1 MYSTSAW
8 IVLSLAA
15 SRPAE
20 KPEAA
25 PVGVFGKDG
34 QDDGDEQQDHQ
45 ADLHSHRALLGA
57 RKASRQ
63 PVDAEKAEVAR
74 GVLLGWRSHRRAT
87 RIIKF

>member
-25 PVGVFGKDG
+25 PVGVFG
-34 QDDGDEQQDHQ
+34 DDGDEQQDHQ